1 MWVTWRLGLKFNNYQ
16 QMLGADKIK
25 VKRSLFPS
33 SWSTVGGDPI
43 TFVYA
48 MCKEMQV
55 VMSKFTQPNFCTP
68 VEWNENYTTYPR
80 ELL

>member
-43 TFVYA
+43 YICLCSEERDARGYEQVHSTLCFYA
-48 MCKEMQV
+48 YRME
-55 VMSKFTQPNFCTP
+55 
-68 VEWNENYTTYPR
+68 
-80 ELL
+80 

>member
-1 MWVTWRLGLKFNNYQ
+1 MTVQVTWRLGLKFNNDQ

-43 TFVYA
+43 HICLCNVRRDARGYEQVHSTNFLYA
-48 MCKEMQV
+48 YR
-55 VMSKFTQPNFCTP
+55 
-68 VEWNENYTTYPR
+68 VE
-80 ELL
+80 